1 MESFVIRPMT
11 WPVLRLFSRN
21 PLIRTSD
28 RIEAA
33 VATLAGLLVV
43 IAAACAGVIGTM
55 IHDTETQNYLEQART
70 RHAVVATAVDDSK
83 PAASPETTAS
93 TVHAR
98 WQVNG
103 LAHADVLGWDYA
115 VKAGDPL
122 QIWVDGDGNRV
133 DRPTPVA
140 ARRRRRVNGGSCGMV
155 DRGPGRRTSGVRCAR
170 PREPHAG
177 RSVGPRDS
185 IPRRRRRRA
194 HQPFAMISFVER
206 RPWAVDPVRRC
217 KCPLR

>member
-21 PLIRTSD
+21 PLMRTSD

-43 IAAACAGVIGTM
+43 VAAACAGVIGTM

-70 RHAVVATAVDDSK
+70 RHALVANAVDDSK
-83 PAASPETTAS
+83 PAASPETTVS
-93 TVHAR
+93 TVLAR

-103 LAHADVLGWDYA
+103 VDHADSLGWGYT

-122 QIWVDGDGNRV
+122 QIWVDDDGNRV
-133 DRPTPVA
+133 DQPTPIARAAMDALTAAVVGWSIMALAAAQVVA
-140 ARRRRRVNGGSCGMV
+140 TV
-155 DRGPGRRTSGVRCAR
+155 
-170 PREPHAG
+170 
-177 RSVGPRDS
+177 
-185 IPRRRRRRA
+185 RA
-194 HQPFAMISFVER
+194 HIHRMRDAQWER
-206 RPWAVDPVRRC
+206 EIRC
-217 KCPLR
+217 LIHDDGGQSNRSQ